1 MDYFAGLDVSVK
13 ETSICIVDDA
23 GKIVREVKV
32 ASEPEALLAVLK
44 NPAYHFKRIGL
55 EAGQARRLRT
65 GPAFSASVVTPS
77 RWRPSGGGQPSELL
91 LPSGTSFTNANA
103 SITGGQFNPFVIGS
117 ETFTLN
123 LSQVSRP
130 IRQSRAR
137 RFPSGRDLTRLL
149 PAFLPAFFSKLS
161 PVPLSAPDFQ
171 DFSRLAAAFF
181 PLSAPDFQDFSRL
194 AAAFSRWCDGGV
206 PDTRPHKPVFSAI
219 SATCVRLRANPSS
232 LQLRGEYTK
241 RRCS

>member
-77 RWRPSGGGQPSELL
+77 RWRPSGAVSPV
-91 LPSGTSFTNANA
+91 SF
-103 SITGGQFNPFVIGS
+103 SC
-117 ETFTLN
+117 
-123 LSQVSRP
+123 RP
-130 IRQSRAR
+130 ALALRM
-137 RFPSGRDLTRLL
+137 PM
-149 PAFLPAFFSKLS
+149 PLS
-161 PVPLSAPDFQ
+161 PEDS
-171 DFSRLAAAFF
+171 S
-181 PLSAPDFQDFSRL
+181 
-194 AAAFSRWCDGGV
+194 
-206 PDTRPHKPVFSAI
+206 TRS
-219 SATCVRLRANPSS
+219 
-232 LQLRGEYTK
+232 
-241 RRCS
+241 